1 MASFPLPRSSQ
12 GLCASSG
19 RMSTWLG
26 VHSMPTSSKPNAHR
40 LEPNGFS
47 LPSVLPAE
55 KAVILGAQAVMA
67 MIDLM
72 QQLEVRA
79 ILAEK
84 DREARAA
91 LRVSE
96 ARNGPRGL
104 MAGYTGHLARPGIG
118 SKRETPRMSPSGT
131 WREPSVHDS

>member
-1 MASFPLPRSSQ
+1 
-12 GLCASSG
+12 
-19 RMSTWLG
+19 
-26 VHSMPTSSKPNAHR
+26 
-40 LEPNGFS
+40 
-47 LPSVLPAE
+47 
-55 KAVILGAQAVMA
+55 

-96 ARNGPRGL
+96 ARSGARGF
-104 MAGYTGHLARPGIG
+104 MAGCTGRLPRLGIWA
-118 SKRETPRMSPSGT
+118 KRETPRTSPSGA

>member
-1 MASFPLPRSSQ
+1 
-12 GLCASSG
+12 
-19 RMSTWLG
+19 
-26 VHSMPTSSKPNAHR
+26 MPTSSKPNTHR

-47 LPSVLPAE
+47 FPSVLPAE

-104 MAGYTGHLARPGIG
+104 MAAYTGRLAQLGIG
-118 SKRETPRMSPSGT
+118 AKGETPSMSPSDV
-131 WREPSVHDS
+131 WHEPSVHDS